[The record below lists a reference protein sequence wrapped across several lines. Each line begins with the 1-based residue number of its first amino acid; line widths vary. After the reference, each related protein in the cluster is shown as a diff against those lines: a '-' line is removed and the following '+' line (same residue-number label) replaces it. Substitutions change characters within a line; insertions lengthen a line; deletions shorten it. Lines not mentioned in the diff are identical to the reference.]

1 MVLLFVSYMN
11 VFILFFGAVDM
22 GNRCGEF
29 KVHNS
34 ENKFS
39 DREYRVCGINSVVL
53 QSKILNT
60 RTPMA
65 ARFYHF
71 AVL

>member
-1 MVLLFVSYMN
+1 MDLFC
-11 VFILFFGAVDM
+11 FTFFEAVDM

-34 ENKFS
+34 ESNFS
-39 DREYRVCGINSVVL
+39 DWEYRVCGINSVVL

-65 ARFYHF
+65 TRFYHF
-71 AVL
+71 GVL